1 MPKIDITYG
10 PNGLSYDDFKIPEIV
25 ELIASSYE
33 AGHPQRYTI
42 SSGAIIDALIVP
54 IAAGRID
61 PTDIT
66 VTAGDQVAH
75 MNKYGVLIVDCEV
88 TPDTPHGWTYLKF
101 SDWPATCDN
110 SELRLRHSMKMRKEE
125 RNARK

>member
-75 MNKYGVLIVDCEV
+75 MNKYGVLLVDCEV
-88 TPDTPHGWTYLKF
+88 TPATPGGWTYL
-101 SDWPATCDN
+101 DGQTWPATTEHA
-110 SELRLRHSMKMRKEE
+110 ELRINRATKMHKEE